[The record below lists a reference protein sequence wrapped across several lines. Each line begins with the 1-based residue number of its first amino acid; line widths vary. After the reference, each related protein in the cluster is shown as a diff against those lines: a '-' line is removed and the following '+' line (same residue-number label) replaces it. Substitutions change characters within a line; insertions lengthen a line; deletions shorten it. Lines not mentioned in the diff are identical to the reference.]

1 MSVISE
7 VKDAVVDAK
16 KKYDKEKYIY
26 VLEEN
31 LKVYEEEIK
40 RTNGQLSNY
49 IDRNF
54 IITKDHLELF
64 NIYRN
69 DSAYFTLEYL
79 TSYTKKSV
87 DLEIA
92 LSELLNNGYFKRP
105 NIIAVGMQMRLSIP
119 DDKKIELLLALKR
132 EQSED

>member
-7 VKDAVVDAK
+7 VKDAIIDAK
-16 KKYDKEKYIY
+16 KKYDKEKYIE

-31 LKVYEEEIK
+31 LKKYEYEIERLNSK
-40 RTNGQLSNY
+40 LSNY

-64 NIYRN
+64 NIYREN
-69 DSAYFTLEYL
+69 KENFTTTYLEQYV
-79 TSYTKKSV
+79 KKSI

-92 LSELLNNGYFKRP
+92 LSELLNYEYFKKP
-105 NIIAVGMQMRLSIP
+105 NVVVPGGPVRLSIP
-119 DDKKIELLLALKR
+119 EDKKVELLMALKR
-132 EQSED
+132 N

>member
-7 VKDAVVDAK
+7 VKDAIIDAK
-16 KKYDKEKYIY
+16 KKYDKEKYIE

-31 LKVYEEEIK
+31 LKKYEYEIERLNSK
-40 RTNGQLSNY
+40 LSNY

-64 NIYRN
+64 NIYREN
-69 DSAYFTLEYL
+69 KENFTTTYLEQYV
-79 TSYTKKSV
+79 KKSI

-92 LSELLNNGYFKRP
+92 LSELLNYGYFKKP
-105 NIIAVGMQMRLSIP
+105 NVIVPSGPVKLSIP
-119 DDKKIELLLALKR
+119 EDKKVELLMALKR
-132 EQSED
+132 N

>member
-7 VKDAVVDAK
+7 VKDAIIDAK
-16 KKYDKEKYIY
+16 KKYDKEKYIE

-31 LKVYEEEIK
+31 LKKYEYEIERLNSK
-40 RTNGQLSNY
+40 LSNY

-64 NIYRN
+64 NIYREN
-69 DSAYFTLEYL
+69 KENFTTTYLEQYV
-79 TSYTKKSV
+79 KKSI

-92 LSELLNNGYFKRP
+92 LSELLNYGYFKKP
-105 NIIAVGMQMRLSIP
+105 NVIVPGGPVRLSIP
-119 DDKKIELLLALKR
+119 EDKKVELLMALKR
-132 EQSED
+132 N

>member
-7 VKDAVVDAK
+7 VKDAIIDAK
-16 KKYDKEKYIY
+16 KKYDKEKYIE

-31 LKVYEEEIK
+31 LKKYECEIERLNSK
-40 RTNGQLSNY
+40 LSNY

-64 NIYRN
+64 NIYREN
-69 DSAYFTLEYL
+69 KENFTMTYL
-79 TSYTKKSV
+79 KQYVKKSI

-92 LSELLNNGYFKRP
+92 LSELLNYGYFK
-105 NIIAVGMQMRLSIP
+105 NLML
-119 DDKKIELLLALKR
+119 
-132 EQSED
+132 

>member
-7 VKDAVVDAK
+7 VKDAIIDAK
-16 KKYDKEKYIY
+16 KKYDKEKYIE

-31 LKVYEEEIK
+31 LKKYEYEIERLNSK
-40 RTNGQLSNY
+40 LSNY

-64 NIYRN
+64 NIYREN
-69 DSAYFTLEYL
+69 KENFTTTYLEQYV
-79 TSYTKKSV
+79 KKSI

-92 LSELLNNGYFKRP
+92 SSELLNYGYFKKP
-105 NIIAVGMQMRLSIP
+105 NVIVPGGPVRLSIP
-119 DDKKIELLLALKR
+119 EDKKVELLMALKR
-132 EQSED
+132 N